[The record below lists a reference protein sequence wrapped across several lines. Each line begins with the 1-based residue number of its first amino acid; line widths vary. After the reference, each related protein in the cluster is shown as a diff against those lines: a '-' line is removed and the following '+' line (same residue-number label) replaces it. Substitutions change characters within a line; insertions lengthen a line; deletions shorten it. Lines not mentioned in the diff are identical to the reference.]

1 MSMATRRNKDKEIEE
16 LKARNTYLENKNKIF
31 TSWNNMSDRERL
43 ILVLLWVVVIILIA
57 FIITLSVTNTTK
69 NPIETKEDYE
79 RINSI
84 LKDAIGA
91 IVLDM
96 SEFGISKVDMSIS
109 NNINLLDELNDYD
122 KDIIISTLKNLGRS
136 DINSQSNIIENAIS
150 IVEKQ
155 IKEANENKVR
165 SSKVY
170 RTMGVITGL
179 IIVVI
184 FI

>member
-1 MSMATRRNKDKEIEE
+1 
-16 LKARNTYLENKNKIF
+16 
-31 TSWNNMSDRERL
+31 
-43 ILVLLWVVVIILIA
+43 
-57 FIITLSVTNTTK
+57 
-69 NPIETKEDYE
+69 
-79 RINSI
+79 
-84 LKDAIGA
+84 
-91 IVLDM
+91 M

>member
-1 MSMATRRNKDKEIEE
+1 MIFIKIIISISILCITSYIGIEMASSLKSREEILTDYITFLRLVQNEMIYMANSLPVSFE
-16 LKARNTYLENKNKIF
+16 MARQ
-31 TSWNNMSDRERL
+31 
-43 ILVLLWVVVIILIA
+43 
-57 FIITLSVTNTTK
+57 
-69 NPIETKEDYE
+69 
-79 RINSI
+79 RINSR

-136 DINSQSNIIENAIS
+136 DINSQNNIIENAIS